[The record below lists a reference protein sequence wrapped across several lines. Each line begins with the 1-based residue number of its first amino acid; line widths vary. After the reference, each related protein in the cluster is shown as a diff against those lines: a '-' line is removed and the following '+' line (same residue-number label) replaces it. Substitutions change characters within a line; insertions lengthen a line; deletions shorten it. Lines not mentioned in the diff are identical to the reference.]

1 MTSSGQIVG
10 ESRRSKNLTQEEL
23 AERIGVSR
31 QTIAMWEIGRR
42 LPTENVAIL
51 TARFLEL
58 DEAELL
64 SLLQYERLIF
74 HVERLQ
80 DQYGATIVIAGAPDH
95 GGITMNNMKHE
106 AYQTQQGVHFAVTHI
121 HKSIGFGYP
130 QELVDAEEELNENRK
145 AFDAPFE
152 KLIPEESLVI
162 KMLAHSENKEFV
174 PNGFYVGDCEVVDDL
189 GNYFRPFGMGT
200 LMGGGTVQAY
210 ALLRYIP
217 EAKSISLRQKIGNA
231 RREDCDFILFED
243 VRLTDHE
250 VSKQMDSM
258 NITYEGVGV
267 VKIGKIGRFEPYKE
281 ITQIHIRL
289 PEDRNNA
296 KYVGISEFTDNLG
309 NEYKVAG
316 RSWNMEDKTSE
327 GFAIEGLAPEA
338 ESISFKYLLAKTVL
352 DFQFSDLPIP
362 S

>member
-1 MTSSGQIVG
+1 MTSSGQIVS
-10 ESRRSKNLTQEEL
+10 ESRRAKSLTQEEL

-42 LPTENVAIL
+42 VPTENVAIL

-64 SLLQYERLIF
+64 SLLQHERLIF

-80 DQYGATIVIAGAPDH
+80 DQYGATIVIADAPDH
-95 GGITMNNMKHE
+95 GRITMNNIRHE
-106 AYQTQQGVHFAVTHI
+106 AYQTQQGVHFAVTNI
-121 HKSIGFGYP
+121 HKSIGFRYP
-130 QELVDAEEELNENRK
+130 QELVDAEEDLSENGR

-152 KLIPEESLVI
+152 KLVPEESLVI

-189 GNYFRPFGMGT
+189 GNHFRPFGMGT
-200 LMGGGTVQAY
+200 LVGGGTVQAY
-210 ALLRYIP
+210 ALLRYVP

-231 RREDCDFILFED
+231 LREDCDFILFED
-243 VRLTDHE
+243 VRLTDHG
-250 VSKQMDSM
+250 VSKQM
-258 NITYEGVGV
+258 NNTTITYEGVGV
-267 VKIGKIGRFEPYKE
+267 VKIGRAEPYKE
-281 ITQIHIRL
+281 ITRIRIRL
-289 PEDRNNA
+289 QEDGNA

-309 NEYKVAG
+309 NEYKVVG
-316 RSWNMEDKTSE
+316 RSWNMEDKTRE

-352 DFQFSDLPIP
+352 DFHFSDLPIP